1 MYDLIVIGGGSGG
14 VAAAKKAASFGKK
27 VLLCEADKMGGT
39 CVSYGCVPKKLL
51 HQIAHFDH
59 SVKLAKAQGWSIEK
73 LSFSWLDARKKFQD
87 YVSYLNQRYL
97 STCVDL
103 GITVIN
109 GFAKLVDSTT
119 IELENK
125 RYSAKKILIA
135 VGSKAEK
142 LDIAG
147 TQLCDTSYE
156 FFSWSSLPKSVVV
169 GGGGYIA
176 VEIASILNA
185 LGVKT
190 DVVIRKDLILTGFD
204 HELQTHLQS
213 LLIKRGINFHTGVN
227 IKSFEKNSSLI
238 KITLSSG
245 KILESEKVL
254 QAVGRRPNTAN
265 LGCVDVGV
273 ECSENGAINVNSE
286 YQTTVDSIYALGDCV
301 DQVQLTPVAIAQARK
316 WAHKHFSQTKFNAF
330 FDYIPTAVF
339 SLPEA
344 AVIGLSQTQAEEKY
358 DNVSMSLLKFNP
370 LLSALSIDHKEQV
383 FIKVVYQGVNQHV
396 VGIHIVC
403 EGASEII
410 QGLAVAVQKGI
421 TKTDLDNTMA
431 LHPSISEELV
441 TIY

>member
-169 GGGGYIA
+169 VGGGYIA

>member
-14 VAAAKKAASFGKK
+14 VAAAKKAAIFGKK

-169 GGGGYIA
+169 VGGGYIA